1 MFRHLGLLCKKERK
15 KQRVTVHY
23 CTTVLTVQ
31 SRVVPLKQKR
41 LKKKVLLE
49 DIFYSV
55 KIPHDSP
62 SARFPLNGESTVFT
76 VLRSTVLTPQQL

>member
-1 MFRHLGLLCKKERK
+1 MLL
-15 KQRVTVHY
+15 Y
-23 CTTVLTVQ
+23 TTVLLYSQYST
-31 SRVVPLKQKR
+31 VVPLKQKR

-49 DIFYSV
+49 YIFYSV